1 MRYRCTFP
9 AGFGEPAAEA
19 AARDVPGCRIS
30 DGDDSSFILETD
42 RPFGIPSYL
51 QGVAL
56 LAASAAADAHGPTL
70 EDACRRYGSRGDPR
84 ADAALAGA
92 AAEAARRL
100 GRKARTFAL
109 RTFEHG
115 SPAAAPRSERAALER
130 RIIDLT
136 GLRPESRRS
145 DLDFQLHLRA
155 DGRSYL
161 AIPLRQGGPEP
172 ELLRGELPR
181 HTATLLCELS
191 RPDRRDVFLDPFM
204 GSGAIPLARARMGA
218 YRMIFAGDSDAA
230 AVEAFIG
237 RLGGPGLEKKRRTI
251 FPKHLDATD
260 LSRFDEGFFTAVV
273 TDPPWGE
280 YTAAGAPDAGEL
292 RGLYAAFLREARRVT
307 AAGGRLVLL
316 TGRNVP
322 LDEALEDSGAEW
334 KIERDF
340 RVLISGK
347 KARVTLFL

>member
-1 MRYRCTFP
+1 MVYRCTFP
-9 AGFGEPAAEA
+9 AGFGELAAELTT
-19 AARDVPGCRIS
+19 RDIPGCSIYE
-30 DGDDSSFILETD
+30 GDESSLILETD
-42 RPFGIPSYL
+42 RPFAKPNYL
-51 QGVAL
+51 QGAAL
-56 LAASAAADAHGPTL
+56 VAASADTGAHGPSL
-70 EDACRRYGSRGDPR
+70 EEACRYYGLQGNPR

-100 GRKARTFAL
+100 GRKAHTFAL
-109 RTFEHG
+109 RTFQYG
-115 SPAAAPRSERAALER
+115 SPAVASRSERAALKR
-130 RIIDLT
+130 RITDLT

-145 DLDFQLHLRA
+145 DLDFQLHFRA
-155 DGRSYL
+155 DGRSFL
-161 AIPLRQGGPEP
+161 SVPLRQAGAEP

-191 RPDRRDVFLDPFM
+191 RIDRQDVFLDPFM
-204 GSGAIPLARARMGA
+204 GSGAIPLARGRMGA

-230 AVEAFIG
+230 AVETFIG
-237 RLGGPGLEKKRRTI
+237 RLGGKGLEKKRRTI

-280 YTAAGAPDAGEL
+280 YAAPGAPDAGGL
-292 RGLYAAFLREARRVT
+292 RRLYATFFREARRVT
-307 AAGGRLVLL
+307 AAGGHLVLL
-316 TGRNVP
+316 TGRNLP

-347 KARVTLFL
+347 KARATLFS